1 MTSNLKSKNWSE
13 LPQRALSAT
22 EIVAHLS
29 KLQGWSLAGDGRDVS
44 IKKTFTFANY
54 YETISFVN
62 AVAFVAHVQDHHPA
76 LSVHFNCCA
85 IAFNTHD
92 VGGLSDTDFECAGRV
107 DALLS

>member
-1 MTSNLKSKNWSE
+1 MTSNLKSKNWST
-13 LPQRALSAT
+13 LPRRALSAT